1 MKINILLSRGKGSAE
16 TTAEALIDSGAG
28 GIFIDQKFVLM
39 NKLKMVPIPRP
50 IKVFNV
56 DGTKN
61 RQGLITKAAFLQMK
75 IGDRVRSVR
84 FLVTDLGKE
93 DVILGLP

>member
-39 NKLKMVPIPRP
+39 NKLKTVPIPRP

-61 RQGLITKAAFLQMK
+61 RQGLITKAAFLQTK
-75 IGDRVRSVR
+75 IGDRIRSVR

-93 DVILGLP
+93 DIILGLP

>member
-1 MKINILLSRGKGSAE
+1 
-16 TTAEALIDSGAG
+16 EALIDSGAG
-28 GIFIDQKFVLM
+28 GIFIDQKFVLT
-39 NKLKMVPIPRP
+39 NKLKTVPIPKP

-75 IGDRVRSVR
+75 IGDRVRSIR